1 MIGLFLVDNLECS
14 IILSIPCSQ
23 KLIYGH
29 TTKELSMKVYD
40 ADHIRNIALVGHQGS
55 GKTMLAE
62 AMLLDTGAIKR
73 MGSIE
78 EGTTVSDYHP
88 SEKERQMS
96 VFASLLHVE
105 YGGNKINVIDT
116 PGYPDFIGEV
126 ASSLHVVDSAL
137 FVINASD
144 GVQVGT
150 ELAWRAAVKEN
161 TPSMFVINQLD
172 KEGTSF
178 RDLISQIQD
187 RFGRGATVVQI
198 PAGDGSRSII
208 DVLLMAQLTFD
219 ANGKMTKKA
228 IDEKF
233 REEAEQLHNEL
244 VENIA
249 ENDESLMELFFEKG
263 SLSEDEMRAGL
274 RESMIRHQLFP
285 IFLTSATENIGVS
298 RLMEFVGYVCPT
310 PNQMPE
316 AKTSQGGTIKPD
328 SNGEPIAFIYHTM
341 AEAHVGDYSFFRIH
355 SGTLAP
361 GMDLVNA
368 NTGASE
374 RLGQL
379 YTINGHDRDPVE
391 RMYSG
396 DLGALVKLKNTHTND
411 TLHQKGSKVSME
423 PIDFPA
429 PTYKTAVVTMRE
441 GEEDKL
447 AQGLHQLHEEDPSLL
462 ITHDQHLHQLV
473 LGSQGEM
480 QLEIAKFRLKNR
492 FGVDIEYVRPRVAYL
507 ETVQSRAR
515 AKYRHKKQTG
525 GAGQFADIHMLV
537 EPADS
542 DFVPPDDIKVR
553 GEHTEH
559 TSWGAKIHFIDG
571 IVGGVIDM
579 RRFFG
584 AIQKGVMEACA
595 TGPVAGYPVGD
606 VRVVVT
612 DGAMHAVDSNEAA
625 FKSAARA
632 CFQDAFRQANPVIL
646 EPIYN
651 VEVLIPDSY
660 TGDVMGDM
668 NTRRARI
675 SGMDAEGVFQ
685 KIIAQV
691 PEAELYRYSTSLRS
705 MTQGRGLHRST
716 FDHYE
721 AMPRHVQ
728 DAVVAEAAKEHEE
741 H

>member
-1 MIGLFLVDNLECS
+1 
-14 IILSIPCSQ
+14 
-23 KLIYGH
+23 
-29 TTKELSMKVYD
+29 MKVYD
-40 ADHIRNIALVGHQGS
+40 ADHIRNVALVGHQGS

-73 MGSIE
+73 MGSIM
-78 EGTTVSDYHP
+78 EGNTVSDYHP
-88 SEKERQMS
+88 SEKERGMS

-105 YGGNKINVIDT
+105 FGGNKINVIDT

-126 ASSLHVVDSAL
+126 SASLHVVDSAI
-137 FVINASD
+137 FVINASE

-150 ELAWRAAVKEN
+150 ELAWRAAVKES

-172 KEGTSF
+172 KPDADF
-178 RDLISQIQD
+178 RDLVEQIQG
-187 RFGRGATVVQI
+187 RFGRGATVIQI
-198 PAGDGSRSII
+198 PAGNGSRSII
-208 DVLLMAQLTFD
+208 DVLLMTQITYD
-219 ANGKMTKKA
+219 ANGKMSSKP
-228 IDEKF
+228 IDENF
-233 REEAEQLHNEL
+233 REEAELLHNEL
-244 VENIA
+244 IENIA
-249 ENDESLMELFFEKG
+249 ENDEGLMELFFEKG
-263 SLSEDEMRAGL
+263 TLTEQEMRAGL
-274 RESMIRHQLFP
+274 RAAMIRHQLFP
-285 IFLTSATENIGVS
+285 IFLTSATENIGIA
-298 RLMEFVGYVCPT
+298 RLMEFVGNVCPT
-310 PNQMPE
+310 PNQMPA
-316 AKTSQGGTIKPD
+316 AKTVGGGTIKPD
-328 SNGEPIAFIYHTM
+328 SDGEPVAFIYHTM
-341 AEAHVGDYSFFRIH
+341 SEQHVGDYSFFRIH
-355 SGTLAP
+355 SGSLTA

-391 RMYSG
+391 KMYSG

-411 TLHQKGSKVSME
+411 TLHRKGSHVVME
-423 PIDFPA
+423 KIEFPS
-429 PTYKTAVVTMRE
+429 PTYKTAVVTVRE

-447 AQGLHQLHEEDPSLL
+447 AQGLHQLHEEDPSLT
-462 ITHDQHLHQLV
+462 ITHDQNLHQLV
-473 LGSQGEM
+473 LGAQGEV

-492 FGVDIEYVRPRVAYL
+492 FGVDIEYRKPRVAYL

-525 GAGQFADIHMLV
+525 GSGQFADIHLLV
-537 EPADS
+537 EPADAE
-542 DFVPPDDIKVR
+542 FVPPDDIKVR
-553 GEHTEH
+553 GEHTEK
-559 TSWGAKIHFIDG
+559 TAWGSSVHFIDG

-584 AIQKGVMEACA
+584 AIQKGVMESCA
-595 TGPVAGYPVGD
+595 QGPLSGYPVGD
-606 VRVVVT
+606 IRVVVT

-632 CFQDAFRQANPVIL
+632 CFQDAFRQATPVIL
-646 EPIYN
+646 EPIYG

-675 SGMDAEGVFQ
+675 QGMDAEGVFQ

-721 AMPRHVQ
+721 AMPRHIQ
-728 DAVVAEAAKEHEE
+728 DAVVAEHEATVAVEH
-741 H
+741 